1 MRCEV
6 YTELYNQ
13 RQLKESNNGWLKG
26 FGPHVPTLLEARD
39 DAYWSGHFT
48 YKPVGS
54 SGSFIHPGDAELAL
68 AIESCLKDFCKP
80 IVAIIMLRKERFRHG
95 WKGFIH

>member
-13 RQLKESNNGWLKG
+13 RQLKESNTGGLKG

-39 DAYWSGHFT
+39 DAY
-48 YKPVGS
+48 
-54 SGSFIHPGDAELAL
+54 
-68 AIESCLKDFCKP
+68 
-80 IVAIIMLRKERFRHG
+80 
-95 WKGFIH
+95 